1 MGKGGKMK
9 YGILKLAGK
18 IGAAEVAIENTRRNP
33 HIMERIAFYKYDA
46 QRLEQGDQM
55 IIRIKGITVRWN
67 KAQSEK
73 LLATKALHAVVKE
86 AKTVYGKTRRI
97 ARVIFQNQ
105 EPQRRAL
112 ALNGQSKRILSKWL
126 EEARQ
131 FYTNALVDPEVI
143 RQLSNYGITATR
155 LNEEKN
161 LLVEVEKAMANQE
174 KKAAEAM
181 EITGERKLAA
191 KELVQWMSK
200 FFTILRLAMGKSQ
213 MLEAVGIRVK

>member
-1 MGKGGKMK
+1 MK

-18 IGAAEVAIENTRRNP
+18 IGVAEVAIENTRRNP
-33 HIMERIAFYKYDA
+33 HIMERIALYKYDE
-46 QRLEQGDQM
+46 QRLQQGDLM
-55 IIRIKGITVRWN
+55 LIRIKGITVRWN

-73 LLATKALHAVVKE
+73 LLATNALHAVVKE

-112 ALNGQSKRILSKWL
+112 ALNGQSRRILSQWL

-155 LNEEKN
+155 LAEEKN

>member
-161 LLVEVEKAMANQE
+161 LLAEVEKAMANQE

-181 EITGERKLAA
+181 EITRLRKLAV
-191 KELVQWMSK
+191 KELDRWMIH
-200 FFTILRLAMGKSQ
+200 FFTILRLALGKSQ
-213 MLEAVGIRVK
+213 WLEAVGIVVK

>member
-1 MGKGGKMK
+1 MK

-18 IGAAEVAIENTRRNP
+18 IGVAEVAIENTRRNP
-33 HIMERIAFYKYDA
+33 HIMERIALYKYDE
-46 QRLEQGDQM
+46 QRLQQGDQM

-73 LLATKALHAVVKE
+73 FLATNALHAVVKE

-112 ALNGQSKRILSKWL
+112 ALNGQSRRILSQWL

-143 RQLSNYGITATR
+143 RQLSNYGITAER

-161 LLVEVEKAMANQE
+161 LLAKVEKAMANQE